1 MVRLSAA
8 MKSNAHAIDVMYHIT
23 CWAENVTNVLRK
35 EVAQVESQQ
44 THCVAVASVATEI
57 EFKNCIIESMKGG
70 NVLSLGTLESVYRSM
85 GSANDVDEST
95 LTSRK
100 KLKTFLEL
108 ELADEGVDFSRP
120 TRLNEPCHLKS
131 LLWKDS
137 KVTLSLILSLINTE
151 LSSPYCARLTMKSK
165 NFLQLVSVC
174 CKTKGTLDWELQ
186 IWNPCFEKIQKLH
199 YPQFCLSLIH
209 SYHCHIVHV

>member
-8 MKSNAHAIDVMYHIT
+8 MKSNAHAIDDMYHIT
-23 CWAENVTNVLRK
+23 CWVENVTNVLRK

-44 THCVAVASVATEI
+44 THCAAVASVATEI

-70 NVLSLGTLESVYRSM
+70 NALSLGTLETVYKSM
-85 GSANDVDEST
+85 GYANDVDEST

-131 LLWKDS
+131 L
-137 KVTLSLILSLINTE
+137 V
-151 LSSPYCARLTMKSK
+151 
-165 NFLQLVSVC
+165 
-174 CKTKGTLDWELQ
+174 
-186 IWNPCFEKIQKLH
+186 
-199 YPQFCLSLIH
+199 
-209 SYHCHIVHV
+209 